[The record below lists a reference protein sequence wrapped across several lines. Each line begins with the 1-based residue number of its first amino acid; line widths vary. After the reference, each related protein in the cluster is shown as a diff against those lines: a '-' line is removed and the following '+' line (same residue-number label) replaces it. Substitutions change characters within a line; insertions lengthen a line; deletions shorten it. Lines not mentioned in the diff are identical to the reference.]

1 MLMQNSARSFW
12 LPLAAALLL
21 LTAPAF
27 AVTVDWVGVANPGNA
42 ADTTGFGSVA
52 SAYQISKYEITN
64 AQYTEFL
71 NAVADTDTYGLYNA
85 SMSSGPGG
93 IIQLGIPS
101 LYTYTAAP
109 GREGM
114 PVNFVSV
121 YDAMRFTNWLDNG
134 QPTGAQNAGTT
145 EDGSYTF
152 SGATTVSSRNAAG
165 TIVLTSENEWYKAAY
180 YDALSSSYFDYPA
193 GSNTQTACAIPTA
206 TANSANCLNAVGD
219 LTDVGSYPGSA
230 SPYGT
235 FDQGGNVWEWTEGY
249 VDVGGFYVQRGGAYG
264 FIPGNLESSIE
275 RLGTPTDE
283 VDFVGFRV
291 AMVPEPGTGLLL
303 MVGLIGIARRRRVNA

>member
-1 MLMQNSARSFW
+1 M
-12 LPLAAALLL
+12 
-21 LTAPAF
+21 
-27 AVTVDWVGVANPGNA
+27 
-42 ADTTGFGSVA
+42 
-52 SAYQISKYEITN
+52 
-64 AQYTEFL
+64 
-71 NAVADTDTYGLYNA
+71 
-85 SMSSGPGG
+85 
-93 IIQLGIPS
+93 
-101 LYTYTAAP
+101 
-109 GREGM
+109 
-114 PVNFVSV
+114 
-121 YDAMRFTNWLDNG
+121 
-134 QPTGAQNAGTT
+134 
-145 EDGSYTF
+145 
-152 SGATTVSSRNAAG
+152 
-165 TIVLTSENEWYKAAY
+165 
-180 YDALSSSYFDYPA
+180 
-193 GSNTQTACAIPTA
+193 
-206 TANSANCLNAVGD
+206 GD